1 MVNDGRGG
9 KPLYTPAP
17 PRRSYDPALG
27 ILVHGVVEDLDKEL
41 TRLRAVEHDYANL
54 LTTLSMERNQEAF
67 KLMGDTAYETLKS
80 EVDRLTKRYREVL
93 RTSS

>member
-9 KPLYTPAP
+9 KPLYTPSP
-17 PRRSYDPALG
+17 PERVFDPALR
-27 ILVHGVVEDLDKEL
+27 ILVHAVIEDLDKEL

-67 KLMGDTAYETLKS
+67 KLMGEKPYETLKS
-80 EVDRLTKRYREVL
+80 EIDRLTKRYKEIL
-93 RTSS
+93 R